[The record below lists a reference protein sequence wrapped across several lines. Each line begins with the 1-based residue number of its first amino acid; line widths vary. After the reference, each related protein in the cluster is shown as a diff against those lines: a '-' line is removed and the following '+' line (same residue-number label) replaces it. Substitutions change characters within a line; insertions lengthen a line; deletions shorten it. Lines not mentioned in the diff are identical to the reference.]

1 MIVRLVRENNM
12 EFKFTKAL
20 YPKIALL
27 KSAYSFTDRAYIH
40 LDADKENY
48 IVRIEYKDDNQF
60 DYHEFEN
67 EMLSQTVR
75 YEVYRQTKELR
86 RLTVARALAST
97 IIEETSD
104 QEIIEED
111 VDIDN
116 VLQNWFDKNE

>member
-12 EFKFTKAL
+12 EFKFSKAL

>member
-1 MIVRLVRENNM
+1 M
-12 EFKFTKAL
+12 EFKFSKAL

-60 DYHEFEN
+60 DYHGFEN

-75 YEVYRQTKELR
+75 DEVYRQTKELR
-86 RLTVARALAST
+86 RLTLARALAST
-97 IIEETSD
+97 IIEETAD
-104 QEIIEED
+104 QEIIEEN